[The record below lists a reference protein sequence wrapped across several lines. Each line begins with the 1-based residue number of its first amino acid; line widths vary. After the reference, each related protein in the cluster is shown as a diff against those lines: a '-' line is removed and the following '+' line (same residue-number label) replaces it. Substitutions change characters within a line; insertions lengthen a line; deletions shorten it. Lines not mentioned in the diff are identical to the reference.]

1 MTAHR
6 NKTASPAARGR
17 RVIALWLPHFA
28 VERRRCETAARRGAP
43 ETAPETT
50 GGAVQAVATS
60 ERGRRVIAGLAA
72 GLAGLAPGMALAD
85 ARALAPEL
93 TVADWDP
100 ASDRTALRDLVAWCV
115 RYTPLVAFDPA
126 SACLRD
132 GIGGDAALWLDVT
145 GASHL
150 FGGDAAMTADLVNR
164 LAGFGYTARACM
176 ADTPGIAWAV
186 VRAAATGRADMVV
199 PTGAGLAAIA
209 RLPVSALRVPPATA
223 EALARSGLRSIG
235 DVSALPRAPL
245 AARFG
250 PELARRLD
258 QAAGTLHEPIDPL
271 SPPAPHRVRL
281 GLPEPVSLREDIEHG
296 VRRLLARLC
305 ARLER
310 ERAGLRRLRVD
321 FFRAEGDV
329 RSLTVGTGRPARDP
343 VALFRLIAEHLDRLD
358 PGFGIDVMVMEAER
372 VETRATVQKDLA
384 GGLRAGNPAAGGMED
399 GVQDLVDRLANRLG
413 ENRVHRLE
421 PVESHI
427 PERAERPAP
436 PAAVSAWP
444 GAVPP
449 PVPRP
454 PRLLRRPEPVE
465 ATALLPDHP
474 PARFRWRG
482 VDYRVSRA
490 AGPERIAP
498 EWWEDLPAGRPRGG
512 RTRDYFR
519 VEGAEGQRFWLYR
532 EGLAERGEAPQWFL
546 HGLFA

>member
-1 MTAHR
+1 MTMRRDKRDFSAGQ
-6 NKTASPAARGR
+6 GR

-28 VERRRCETAARRGAP
+28 VERRRAEAS
-43 ETAPETT
+43 
-50 GGAVQAVATS
+50 VQAVVTS

-72 GLAGLAPGMALAD
+72 GVAGLVPGMTLAD
-85 ARALAPEL
+85 ARALAPDL
-93 TVADWDP
+93 AIADWE
-100 ASDRTALRDLVAWCV
+100 AGADRAALRGLAAWCV

-132 GIGGDAALWLDVT
+132 GIGGDAALWLDAT

-150 FGGDAAMTADLVNR
+150 FGGDAAMVADLVNR

-186 VRAAATGRADMVV
+186 TRAAATDRADVVV
-199 PTGAGLAAIA
+199 PPKAGLDAVA
-209 RLPVSALRVPPATA
+209 RLPVSALRVPAATV
-223 EALARSGLRSIG
+223 EALARSGLRRIG
-235 DVSALPRAPL
+235 DVSGLPRAPL

-250 PELARRLD
+250 VDLGRRLD
-258 QAAGTLHEPIDPL
+258 QAAGSLHEPIDPL

-281 GLPEPVSLREDIEHG
+281 GLPEPVGLREDIEHG
-296 VRRLLARLC
+296 VRRLLTRLC
-305 ARLER
+305 ERLER

-329 RSLTVGTGRPARDP
+329 RSLAVGTGRPVRDP
-343 VALFRLIAEHLDRLD
+343 AALFRLIAEHLDRLD
-358 PGFGIDVMVMEAER
+358 PGFGIDVMVLEAER
-372 VETRATVQKDLA
+372 VEGRETAQKDLA
-384 GGLRAGNPAAGGMED
+384 GPVAGDVGE
-399 GVQDLVDRLANRLG
+399 GVQDLVDRLTNRLG
-413 ENRVHRLE
+413 EDKVHRLE

-427 PERAERPAP
+427 PERGERPAP
-436 PAAVSAWP
+436 VESVARWP
-444 GAVPP
+444 GAAAP

-482 VDYRVSRA
+482 VDYRIARA

-498 EWWEDLPAGRPRGG
+498 EWWEDLAAGRPRGG

-519 VEGAEGQRFWLYR
+519 VEGTGGQRFWLYR
-532 EGLAERGEAPQWFL
+532 EGLAERGEAPQWFV

>member
-1 MTAHR
+1 MTLQR
-6 NKTASPAARGR
+6 TKTAPAARR

-28 VERRRCETAARRGAP
+28 VERRRDGDP
-43 ETAPETT
+43 L
-50 GGAVQAVATS
+50 QAVVTS
-60 ERGRRVIAGLAA
+60 DRGRRVIAGLAVGIA
-72 GLAGLAPGMALAD
+72 GPAPGMALAD
-85 ARALAPEL
+85 ARALIPDLAL
-93 TVADWDP
+93 ADWDP
-100 ASDRTALRDLVAWCV
+100 AADRAALRDLAAWCV
-115 RYTPLVAFDPA
+115 RYTPLVALDPA
-126 SACLRD
+126 SSCLT
-132 GIGGDAALWLDVT
+132 GGTGGDAALWLDAT

-150 FGGDAAMTADLVNR
+150 FGGEAAMVADLVNR

-186 VRAAATGRADMVV
+186 TRAASTPRPDVVV
-199 PTGAGLAAIA
+199 PAGAGLAAIA
-209 RLPVSALRVPPATA
+209 RLPVVALRVPAAVA
-223 EALARSGLRSIG
+223 EALARSGLRAVG
-235 DVSALPRAPL
+235 DVASLPRAPL

-258 QAAGTLHEPIDPL
+258 QAAGGLHEPIEPL
-271 SPPAPHRVRL
+271 CPPAPHRVRL
-281 GLPEPVSLREDIEHG
+281 GLPEPIGLREDIEHG
-296 VRRLLARLC
+296 VRRLLERLC
-305 ARLER
+305 DRLER

-329 RSLTVGTGRPARDP
+329 RSLTVGTGRPMRDP
-343 VALFRLIAEHLDRLD
+343 AALFRLIAEHLDRLD

-372 VETRATVQKDLA
+372 VETRETIQRDLA
-384 GGLRAGNPAAGGMED
+384 GPIAAGPIVTSRPVGETGVAE

-413 ENRVHRLE
+413 EDRVHRLE

-436 PAAVSAWP
+436 PATVSRWP
-444 GAVPP
+444 DAAPL

-454 PRLLRRPEPVE
+454 ARLLRRPEPVE

-482 VDYRVSRA
+482 VDYRIARA

-498 EWWEDLPAGRPRGG
+498 EWWEDLPAGRTRGG

-519 VEGAEGQRFWLYR
+519 LEARDGQRFWLYR
-532 EGLAERGEAPQWFL
+532 EGLAERGEAPRWYV